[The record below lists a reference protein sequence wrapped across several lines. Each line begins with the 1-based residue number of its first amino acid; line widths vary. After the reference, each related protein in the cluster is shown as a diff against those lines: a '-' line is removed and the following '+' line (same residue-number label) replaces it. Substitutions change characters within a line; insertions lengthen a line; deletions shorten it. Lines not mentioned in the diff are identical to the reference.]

1 MRIQN
6 TSGVSSNTSESH
18 GAGSSLL
25 GLLTFKWKTC
35 CADAQVS
42 RSSGLIFQLAAG
54 RGFTGTNMEGV
65 ILLIV
70 TRNSA
75 SPLPM
80 RVGFVLAHNLSQQEI
95 PEVGGSG
102 TFMETGKAVPA
113 RVGCSPE
120 AGSRAQL

>member
-1 MRIQN
+1 
-6 TSGVSSNTSESH
+6 
-18 GAGSSLL
+18 
-25 GLLTFKWKTC
+25 
-35 CADAQVS
+35 
-42 RSSGLIFQLAAG
+42 
-54 RGFTGTNMEGV
+54 MEGV

-113 RVGCSPE
+113 PVGCSPE